1 MVTERLRSGWSPASI
16 AGRLPQLVPDDQAC
30 RDPRFLDERPAEVER
45 RARKNGTTAV
55 ATLVERTSRFLIL
68 VPLTGRDSLSVTDA
82 VIAVTDGL
90 PRPFADR

>member
-30 RDPRFLDERPAEVER
+30 REPRFLDERPAE
-45 RARKNGTTAV
+45 
-55 ATLVERTSRFLIL
+55 VERTSRFLIL